1 MSDPSQSASNA
12 NPGGGLD
19 DLTAAAAS
27 AASSIDSAFSKA
39 GDSLARSLA
48 KGAAD
53 GKLSLADLARAA
65 VSAVDALAGVGGSSA
80 TSAAGGLGA
89 ALGQALGG
97 ALSGVFGGARA
108 DGGPVSGGGSYL
120 VGERGPEVFTPATSG
135 DISPTGSA
143 PVAITLTVQG
153 ASNPAQFAR
162 SDAQIAQAL
171 ARAAGLGMR

>member
-1 MSDPSQSASNA
+1 MSDPSQTPSDN
-12 NPGGGLD
+12 GLD
-19 DLTAAAAS
+19 DLVASASS
-27 AASSIDSAFSKA
+27 AASSIDTAFSKA
-39 GDSLARSLA
+39 GASLAQSLA
-48 KGAAD
+48 KGASD

-65 VSAVDALAGVGGSSA
+65 VSAVDALAGVGGSST

-108 DGGPVSGGGSYL
+108 DGGPVSPGGAYL
-120 VGERGPEVFTPATSG
+120 VGERGPEVFQPTTSGDITPATSG
-135 DISPTGSA
+135 GVT
-143 PVAITLTVQG
+143 VNLNVQG
-153 ASNPAQFAR
+153 ASNPAAFAR